1 MTKYRQVYLQ
11 MVEAHTEQFSAF
23 KVVHDGYQTE
33 RKVWSA
39 QFHALGKPLVEII
52 RDWEQRLCSSM
63 ERGKFAAYSNKV
75 SEKFWDEIRKVYPL
89 IDRVGVKSNLD

>member
-1 MTKYRQVYLQ
+1 MTKYRQTYLQ
-11 MVEAHTEQFSAF
+11 MVEAHSELFAKF
-23 KVVHDGYQTE
+23 KVVHDGYQAD
-33 RKVWSA
+33 RKQWSTH
-39 QFHALGKPLVEII
+39 FHEEGKPVVDII

>member
-1 MTKYRQVYLQ
+1 MTKYKQVYLQ
-11 MVEAHTEQFSAF
+11 MVEVNTELFTNF
-23 KVVHDGYQTE
+23 KTVHDKYQSD
-33 RKVWSA
+33 RKQWSA
-39 QFHALGKPLVEII
+39 QFHELGKPVVEII